1 MRLNDIRIH
10 RNHIPRIMTRTWKVI
25 LQTKGLE
32 DRLLSSHHPRK
43 RDAIAWSSGMN
54 YELKNVNRDSNDKS
68 IVVVD
73 MLDLMAKHYRLDK

>member
-1 MRLNDIRIH
+1 MRLNDIRIY
-10 RNHIPRIMTRTWKVI
+10 RNHISRIMTWKVV
-25 LQTKGLE
+25 LRRKGLE

-73 MLDLMAKHYRLDK
+73 VLDEMAKYYRKDK